1 MIDALWASLPSEF
14 RTSERIIDRDDGR
27 QQKEWIISDLRVGM
41 YFAQL
46 GDMYTKHLPEEV
58 FEYSIHDLE
67 TILLWFALGDGRR
80 SWHWIKHDNV
90 LIDNIMD
97 MFSVS
102 ERLVNDLSY
111 IQLLCGVGA
120 SFEKKVTNKDYMFA
134 GRIIKAEN
142 KKPLFFTNVL
152 AWKRISLDC
161 NRKLIITKKENQ
173 TCGAYCISVENTNFF
188 ARCNGKSYWT
198 GNCAEID
205 PKEAAFTIDSLE
217 LDEANKV
224 WNGVATILADDQKN
238 GIYGTPNG
246 NILASLVQHG
256 QRVGFS
262 TRGVGKIVG
271 DTVRDFHICT
281 IDCVW
286 KPSID
291 QFCEGVLES
300 RSFKYEGD
308 RIVECVEGCEQVVSE
323 SDTLQR
329 LRRELGEAKFWNE
342 FNRRFHGLHV

>member
-1 MIDALWASLPSEF
+1 MNSNL
-14 RTSERIIDRDDGR
+14 
-27 QQKEWIISDLRVGM
+27 
-41 YFAQL
+41 
-46 GDMYTKHLPEEV
+46 
-58 FEYSIHDLE
+58 
-67 TILLWFALGDGRR
+67 
-80 SWHWIKHDNV
+80 
-90 LIDNIMD
+90 
-97 MFSVS
+97 
-102 ERLVNDLSY
+102 
-111 IQLLCGVGA
+111 
-120 SFEKKVTNKDYMFA
+120 
-134 GRIIKAEN
+134 
-142 KKPLFFTNVL
+142 
-152 AWKRISLDC
+152 
-161 NRKLIITKKENQ
+161 KLIIDENESYNN
-173 TCGAYCISVENTNFF
+173 CPSVLVTESTEDGIPMLRLKGPFIQADKINK
-188 ARCNGKSYWT
+188 NGRKYLFEELKPEVDRFIMECVET
-198 GNCAEID
+198 HHAVGNIEHPASAEID

-300 RSFKYEGD
+300 RSFKHEGD

-329 LRRELGEAKFWNE
+329 LRRELGEARFWNE